1 MFGIDLSSTVDA
13 FLLDCASLPHPQ
25 ERVPVTQ
32 RMSCTVGSRKFG
44 NSDLHIAADDHHLGR
59 FSDVVEGIVDH
70 HILGVHHVVERLNLS
85 VYDCVFLLAPAR
97 C

>member
-13 FLLDCASLPHPQ
+13 FLLHCASLPHPQ

-44 NSDLHIAADDHHLGR
+44 NSDLHIAADDHH
-59 FSDVVEGIVDH
+59 
-70 HILGVHHVVERLNLS
+70 
-85 VYDCVFLLAPAR
+85 
-97 C
+97 